1 MDQVLE
7 TVKDLA
13 RQVVTSKFNEL
24 PGATTGE
31 KEDAAVQ
38 WVIDRVESVD
48 QLLPAIG
55 QYMDLPIVDMVER
68 FVIDKVTREAVRL
81 VVRQQ
86 YAVMK
91 IEKAVNA

>member
-1 MDQVLE
+1 MEQMWE
-7 TVKDLA
+7 MVKGLA
-13 RQVVTSKFNEL
+13 AQVVGSVFATL
-24 PGATTGE
+24 PGNSQKE

-55 QYMDLPIVDMVER
+55 HYMDLPVVDAVER
-68 FVIDKVTREAVRL
+68 FVIDKVTREAIRL
-81 VVRQQ
+81 VIRQQ

-91 IEKAVNA
+91 IEKAVSA